1 MDQLIVT
8 EIIRRWKLLIANA
21 TPDDISTGMDGS
33 ETRFNAALALI
44 GDPFINPPAWKDP
57 EYLKPAMTKDEF
69 YSGTYDEL
77 LTNLFKLAY
86 DKVNNINKKPQSDF
100 DEIINNTANYLA
112 QQKLNRKIEREQYE
126 QRYKDWMKDFQ
137 DPPKQSKKYL
147 EKEIIECSKQLQRC
161 KPGGSLPPFAAG
173 QIQDRLERYM
183 LDLRNENYIKTKQD
197 EDYNKRW
204 HSRNNEFYK
213 NYES

>member
-69 YSGTYDEL
+69 YSGTYD
-77 LTNLFKLAY
+77 
-86 DKVNNINKKPQSDF
+86 
-100 DEIINNTANYLA
+100 
-112 QQKLNRKIEREQYE
+112 
-126 QRYKDWMKDFQ
+126 
-137 DPPKQSKKYL
+137 
-147 EKEIIECSKQLQRC
+147 
-161 KPGGSLPPFAAG
+161 
-173 QIQDRLERYM
+173 
-183 LDLRNENYIKTKQD
+183 
-197 EDYNKRW
+197 
-204 HSRNNEFYK
+204 
-213 NYES
+213 